1 MKKQTQAEAED
12 IKTEASN
19 AASGMTRRDLV
30 RRLGTAMT
38 AGLALP
44 GLAEAHP
51 AAKRMKHGAPAAQA
65 AAESPAAEWK
75 PAFFD
80 PHQNETYTVLAERI
94 LPGATGAQVN
104 RFVDLLL
111 SVNTLET
118 QKRFVNSLSAFESY
132 SVATYKMP
140 FQALS
145 EDQQNQ
151 ALAAAS
157 TMKPAQG
164 LPAHGRHA
172 GLVTPAKQHHEEV
185 PLTLRDHFEY
195 LKTWTSRAYFSS
207 EAGMKEMG
215 WTDQVMWSSFPG
227 CQHPESHQ

>member
-12 IKTEASN
+12 IKAETSS
-19 AASGMTRRDLV
+19 AASGITRRDLV

-51 AAKRMKHGAPAAQA
+51 AAKRMKHEASAGS
-65 AAESPAAEWK
+65 AESSAAEWK

-94 LPGATGAQVN
+94 LPGSTGAQVN

-111 SVNTLET
+111 SVNTLDT
-118 QKRFVNSLSAFESY
+118 QKRFENSLSAFEAY
-132 SVATYKMP
+132 SIATYKMP
-140 FQALS
+140 FKALS

-151 ALAAAS
+151 VLTYAS
-157 TMKPAQG
+157 TLKPAQK
-164 LPAHGRHA
+164 LPGGGRRA
-172 GLVTPAKQHHEEV
+172 GLVTPSKPNHEEL

>member
-1 MKKQTQAEAED
+1 MKKQTQAE
-12 IKTEASN
+12 TENVRPETLN

-51 AAKRMKHGAPAAQA
+51 ASKRAKEHAAASSAAQ
-65 AAESPAAEWK
+65 EWT

-94 LPGATGAQVN
+94 LPGSTGAQVN

-111 SVNTLET
+111 SVDTMDA
-118 QKRFVNSLSAFESY
+118 QKRFVNSLSAFEAY
-132 SVATYKMP
+132 SVTTYKMP
-140 FQALS
+140 FKALS

-151 ALAAAS
+151 VLTHAS
-157 TMKPAQG
+157 TLKPAQG
-164 LPAHGRHA
+164 LPAGRRRA
-172 GLVTPAKQHHEEV
+172 GLVTPSKPNHEEV
-185 PLTLRDHFEY
+185 SLTLRDHFEY

-215 WTDQVMWSSFPG
+215 WTDQVMWPSFPG